1 MKEVMMQYG
10 QSAVAVV
17 VAVLLFAVIGV
28 TSGVSTEGIYA
39 QTGQV
44 LKAQTEAA
52 VSGNE
57 EFERYWRLR

>member
-28 TSGVSTEGIYA
+28 TSGVST
-39 QTGQV
+39 
-44 LKAQTEAA
+44 
-52 VSGNE
+52 
-57 EFERYWRLR
+57 

>member
-28 TSGVSTEGIYA
+28 TSGVSTKGIYA
-39 QTGQV
+39 QTGRV

-52 VSGNE
+52 VPGNE

>member
-10 QSAVAVV
+10 QSVVAVV

-28 TSGVSTEGIYA
+28 TSGVNTKGFYA

-44 LKAQTEAA
+44 LKAQNEA
-52 VSGNE
+52 VLSGNA